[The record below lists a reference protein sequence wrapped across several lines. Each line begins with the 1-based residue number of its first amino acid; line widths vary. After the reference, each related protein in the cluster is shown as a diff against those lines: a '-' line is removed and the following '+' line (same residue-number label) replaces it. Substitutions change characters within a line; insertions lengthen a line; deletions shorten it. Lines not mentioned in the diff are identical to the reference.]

1 MSLCDVNG
9 ASSKRASG
17 AKAMKLARLFAAMN
31 EGSELRGN
39 RARAC
44 AMIWSRTNVDTAGFT
59 SDQGYLDGTSER

>member
-1 MSLCDVNG
+1 
-9 ASSKRASG
+9 
-17 AKAMKLARLFAAMN
+17 MKLARLFAAMN